1 MTDQG
6 LTVLDTPEL
15 LDGEQNHAWAWG
27 VDGWLFTPSP
37 TPPPPIVSATG
48 RDAGQQKDS
57 RP

>member
-37 TPPPPIVSATG
+37 AFSPLAASIAG
-48 RDAGQQKDS
+48 RDAGQQKDL